1 MPLLS
6 DFSRWLHGSFT
17 CVKCGREVR
26 LLTFGYGEVI
36 CPDCYDG
43 EHESIFFDDRFL
55 LNRLLMRSLIKKGTY
70 KEELLEDLLLDYPHI
85 GDVEV
90 KVSS

>member
-6 DFSRWLHGSFT
+6 DFSRWLRGSFT
-17 CVKCGREVR
+17 CVKCGKPVH
-26 LLTFGYGEVI
+26 LLTFGYGKVI

-43 EHESIFFDDRFL
+43 EFESIFFDDSYL
-55 LNRLLMRSLIKKGTY
+55 LNRLFMRSLSKKHVF
-70 KEELLEDLLLDYPHI
+70 KEELFEDLSLDYPHV
-85 GDVEV
+85 GEVEI